1 MQKKQAS
8 IIPRSMQQ
16 DLAVSQ
22 FPNDTAYEIRNMRI
36 VTTGDNTSLCLTN
49 EKGNSLVNLNL
60 DNSTILGYVYV
71 EDYIIA
77 FSKGNK
83 DYIYKIYIDNNN
95 LKSKKLY
102 EGDLNFSLEHPI
114 EGIVNIESD
123 KVKKIYWVDGLN
135 EVRSINL
142 VDFEN
147 TQNPKYKFEITANNI
162 TFNDTIKVTKSYE
175 GGLFTAGVIQYAYSY
190 YNLHGHETPLI
201 NCSCLNYISYK
212 QGIDNDARVSCS
224 FNITIN
230 NFDNSYDYIRIY
242 SIIRTSLDAVP
253 EVKILTDIHIKNQ
266 NNSISFT
273 DNGKVGSTIDPML
286 LLYLGGDKIIAGTLV
301 NKDDTLFLGNIEDHN
316 YFLSESDRESIQNTL
331 KEELEFVSPTEGKP
345 FKESSYVSYKGNL
358 DLSQDNLLTFK
369 YGENYRIGIQFQFND
384 GKLSD
389 VVYLKD
395 IINNK
400 HPMYLDS
407 KLYLP
412 YLQLNNIG
420 TLNSSIARARLMYV
434 YPNAENRTRLC
445 QGIVSPTVYE
455 EKSRINKNLYVQPSW
470 IFRDSSY
477 KNKDFINKEI
487 QSSYDEKSI
496 YVNSEE
502 IKPETQNITFYYWY
516 DPVRNNL
523 TTFYNYKVQ
532 KGNEKVKIF
541 TSLNNDE
548 GGYKA
553 ACKYLE
559 SFGVTQLPSK
569 EEWQRKGHL
578 ESKGELKVNAS
589 VDPLE
594 NIVYKLRDNN
604 GYYIDSSIVTI
615 YSPDIEDIYNTI
627 NSNQL
632 INVELIG
639 ASPISDIYNDY
650 IITSSNSLRDPKET
664 GLINRDIKGILKSA
678 LLWNDVTPDSD
689 PVDQD
694 PYHSWA
700 FRIYMWHRNGS
711 LNADNNG
718 DNKSIDDSKY
728 GGQYS
733 ILDKKVFVNIR
744 DTFNTIYFNSTIK
757 NRPFKTHIN
766 NYEGFYKIAD
776 KYSYKGV
783 INTVNIN
790 VGKYPIFGTKINKDY
805 GLIGS
810 IENLEEVEVTNNGKT
825 IYSNDPVPIK
835 YKTADHI
842 VIDLGKLLPNSKEI
856 IPEDKIDLT
865 PLIASDYYLI
875 VDKLINY
882 LTELPRKVSEEELN
896 KQKLQEGY
904 TFFIKD
910 YNYGN
915 GRFVLQQIS
924 HIEKDSQSM
933 YDISYVSKTAYISTT
948 GTEPD
953 VSQIGF
959 TFVLLCKRDNV
970 YYNVKTIGIA
980 ENEVGFEKLVLEFTD
995 IKEEEEIPIDVTIP
1009 DKSIFKC
1016 DIIRD
1021 LGNTQYGGKLTN
1033 KDNDSLMSNIKWTP
1047 ISEFVNINNNSIIAH
1062 RGDTYFQ
1069 KWDCMSTFP
1078 YSSEDKNQVIDI
1090 TSTFIESRINLDGRA
1105 DIRGDYSATMNYSK
1119 FNSINNIYSQT
1130 DNFFAKTNAVLKDN
1144 ITKYNTGITFSLSK
1158 SYNEEIDSW
1167 TNIKLINSISLDGNY
1182 GDLSAL
1188 KVFNNNIY
1196 FFQKSAVGLVN
1207 FNNRVQINTSDG
1219 VPIEIS
1225 NSGKVQGKTYISNFY
1240 GCSNKWS
1247 MVNTASGIYFID
1259 DNNKSILHFNG
1270 QSFIDLSATKQVY
1283 SWINKNISHS
1293 SWNLTNDSIRVL
1305 YDKNTSDIYFTN
1317 NKEALAFNE
1326 QLGVFSSFYSY
1337 PDVEW
1342 LFTLGENSY
1351 QVCRGN
1357 IWKLHSGNQYSN
1369 FFNKKENYSISIIAN
1384 PEFQSDKLFDA
1395 IEFRTNG
1402 IEYFTNWKADSY
1414 PFNSLV
1420 TTNEYQT
1427 ALSTTDSLKKKF
1439 RTWRWQIGRSN
1450 TFSNKFKR
1458 DRIRNPWAKITMS
1471 GNSENEVRLYDIVVT
1486 YYT

>member
-1 MQKKQAS
+1 MQKKQVS
-8 IIPRSMQQ
+8 IMPRSMQQ

-22 FPNDTAYEIRNMRI
+22 FSADTAYEIRNMRI
-36 VTTGDNTSLCLTN
+36 ITTGDNTSLCLTN
-49 EKGNSLVNLNL
+49 EKGNSYVELDLN
-60 DNSTILGYVYV
+60 NSTILGYVYV
-71 EDYIIA
+71 EDYIVA

-114 EGIVNIESD
+114 EGIVSIESN

-135 EVRSINL
+135 EVRSMNL

-147 TQNPKYKFEITANNI
+147 GQNPKYKFEITANNI
-162 TFNDTIKVTKSYE
+162 SLNDNIKVTKGYE

-201 NCSCLNYISYK
+201 NCSCLNYISYR
-212 QGIDNDARVSCS
+212 QGIDNDARVSCN
-224 FNITIN
+224 FNITIRDY
-230 NFDNSYDYIRIY
+230 DNSYDYIRIY
-242 SIIRTSLDAVP
+242 SIMRTSLDAVP
-253 EVKILTDIHIKNQ
+253 EVKRLTDIYIKDQ
-266 NNSISFT
+266 SNNISFI
-273 DNGKVGSTIDPML
+273 DNGKIGNIIDPML

-316 YFLSESDRESIQNTL
+316 YTLSELDRENIQGTL
-331 KEELEFVSPTEGKP
+331 KGELEFILPENGKV
-345 FKESSYVSYKGNL
+345 FKESSYTSYKGNL
-358 DLSQDNLLTFK
+358 NLTQDELLTFK

-389 VVYLKD
+389 VIYLKD

-420 TLNSSIARARLMYV
+420 VLNNSIARARLMYV
-434 YPNAENRTRLC
+434 YPDTENRTRLC
-445 QGIVSPTVYE
+445 QGILSSTIYE

-470 IFRDSSY
+470 LFRDSSY
-477 KNKDFINKEI
+477 KNKDYIDKEV
-487 QSSYDEKSI
+487 QSSYTNDIYIDLKNIELEDSI
-496 YVNSEE
+496 
-502 IKPETQNITFYYWY
+502 ITFYYWY
-516 DPVRNNL
+516 DSKSVNL
-523 TTFYNYKVQ
+523 TTYYNYYIQ
-532 KGNEKVKIF
+532 KDNENIETF
-541 TSLNNDE
+541 TSINNDE
-548 GGYKA
+548 GGYNKG
-553 ACKYLE
+553 CEYLKKY
-559 SFGVTQLPSK
+559 GIKQLPAK
-569 EEWQRKGHL
+569 EEWKQKL
-578 ESKGELKVNAS
+578 SNNKGELNTTVK

-594 NIVYKLRDNN
+594 DIIYKLKDNN
-604 GYYIDSSIVTI
+604 NYYIDSSIVTI
-615 YSPDIEDIYNTI
+615 YSPDIIDIYNTI
-627 NSNQL
+627 NSDQL
-632 INVELIG
+632 TNIEFIG
-639 ASPISDIYNDY
+639 ASPISDVYNDY

-664 GLINRDIKGILKSA
+664 GLISRNIKGILKSA

-689 PVDQD
+689 PMDQD
-694 PYHSWA
+694 PYHPWA
-700 FRIYMWHRNGS
+700 FRVYMWHRNGS

-733 ILDKKVFVNIR
+733 ILDKKIFVNVR
-744 DTFNTIYFNSTIK
+744 DTFNTTYFNSIVQ

-776 KYSYKGV
+776 TYSYKGV
-783 INTVNIN
+783 INTVN
-790 VGKYPIFGTKINKDY
+790 VSMDKYPILGTRINK
-805 GLIGS
+805 GLGIIGS
-810 IENLEEVEVTNNGKT
+810 IGKLEEIEVTNNGEI
-825 IYSNDPVPIK
+825 IYSNDPVSIK
-835 YKTADHI
+835 YRTADHI
-842 VIDLGKLLPNSKEI
+842 VVDLGKLLPNSKEKV
-856 IPEDKIDLT
+856 PEGKIDLT
-865 PLIASDYYLI
+865 PVVSSDYYLI
-875 VDKLINY
+875 VDKLINSIS
-882 LTELPRKVSEEELN
+882 ELPRRISEESFN
-896 KQKLQEGY
+896 KQKLHVGY
-904 TFFIKD
+904 RFFIKD
-910 YNYGN
+910 YNYFN
-915 GRFVLQQIS
+915 GKFGIQEIAT
-924 HIEKDSQSM
+924 IYKDDQNIYTITYLSRSV
-933 YDISYVSKTAYISTT
+933 DISTT
-948 GTEPD
+948 GTEPNIL
-953 VSQIGF
+953 QIGF
-959 TFVLLCKRDNV
+959 TFILLCKKDNT
-970 YYNVKTIGIA
+970 YYNVKTI
-980 ENEVGFEKLVLEFTD
+980 ENINDEFGEKIPVLEYISVKDTG
-995 IKEEEEIPIDVTIP
+995 EEIPIDIIIP
-1009 DKSIFKC
+1009 DKSIYKC
-1016 DIIRD
+1016 DIIRN
-1021 LGNTQYGGKLTN
+1021 LGNTQYGGELTN
-1033 KDNDSLMSNIKWTP
+1033 KNNDSLMLNTKWTP

-1090 TSTFIESRINLDGRA
+1090 TSTFIESRINLDGRT

-1130 DNFFAKTNAVLKDN
+1130 DNFFAKTNVVLKDT
-1144 ITKYNTGITFSLSK
+1144 ITKYNTDITFSLSK

-1167 TNIKLINSISLDGNY
+1167 TNIKLVNSISLDGNY

-1188 KVFNNNIY
+1188 KVYNNNIY
-1196 FFQKSAVGLVN
+1196 FFQKSAIGLVN

-1270 QSFIDLSATKQVY
+1270 QSFIDLSTTKQVY
-1283 SWINKNISHS
+1283 SWINKNISQS
-1293 SWNLTNDSIRVL
+1293 SWNLVNNSVRVL
-1305 YDKNTSDIYFTN
+1305 YDKNTSDIYFTT

-1326 QLGVFSSFYSY
+1326 QLGAFSSFYSY
-1337 PDVEW
+1337 SNVGW

-1351 QVCRGN
+1351 QVCRDN
-1357 IWKLHSGNQYSN
+1357 IWKLHDENQYSN

-1384 PEFQSDKLFDA
+1384 PEFQSDKLFDT

-1402 IEYFTNWKADSY
+1402 TEYFTNWKSDSY
-1414 PFNSLV
+1414 PFNSLI

-1427 ALSTTDSLKKKF
+1427 ALSTTSSLKKKF